1 MKQIFALFIGGF
13 VVWLLFIRKK
23 TTQAVSFPV
32 MVPIS
37 SPSPIETRK
46 IISDVLLTAPEPSLV
61 DPVKTA
67 LTNIAN
73 LTAPV
78 VNYPSMPI
86 NNEPVQDPVSKKIA
100 ENNSILAT
108 MNEKSLENTI
118 AVSAKTQE
126 KIDTLL
132 STGQITQT
140 KADELNNS
148 QKVVRDAIKMAK
160 IAQENVKLTA
170 LIPQRIYDQRPAWRK
185 QIAAEQVVVN
195 SYANDPSRQK
205 FYLDDIADLQKRIDD
220 MTAKYDNN
228 PKYILYTL

>member
-1 MKQIFALFIGGF
+1 MKQIFALFIVGF

-23 TTQAVSFPV
+23 TTQVVTTPAER
-32 MVPIS
+32 IKTD
-37 SPSPIETRK
+37 PSQ
-46 IISDVLLTAPEPSLV
+46 IIRDVILTAPEQSLV
-61 DPVKTA
+61 DPAKTA

-73 LTAPV
+73 LMAPV
-78 VNYPSMPI
+78 VNYPVVPL
-86 NNEPVQDPVSKKIA
+86 NNEPVLDPVSKKIA

-140 KADELNNS
+140 KADELNNT
-148 QKVVRDAIKMAK
+148 QKVVQDAIKMAE
-160 IAQENVKLTA
+160 IAYENVKLTA
-170 LIPQRIYDQRPAWRK
+170 LIPQQIYDQRPSWRK